1 MESQYKRLIFVMIDG
16 AAYDVLR
23 DLVADGTL
31 PALARLAEA
40 GGGVKKAVT
49 CFPSTTGPAYIPYL
63 MGLFPGT
70 ANVPGY
76 RWLSRANYN
85 GRGSRRPRPGGA
97 SYSGRGAVG
106 FHDGPPH
113 APTLLCY

>member
-1 MESQYKRLIFVMIDG
+1 MDAQFRRLIFVMIDG
-16 AAYDVLR
+16 ASYPVL
-23 DLVADGTL
+23 DSLVRAGEL
-31 PALARLAEA
+31 PNVAALAEA

-49 CFPSTTGPAYIPYL
+49 CFPSTTGPAYVPYF

-85 GRGSRRPRPGGA
+85 AEGSRWNPCRQ
-97 SYSGRGAVG
+97 
-106 FHDGPPH
+106 
-113 APTLLCY
+113 